1 MTRLEREKK
10 DLRELW
16 SCSRRTLVS
25 NSFSPTSLVSQ
36 SSFHFQAI
44 AKLVQSMR
52 KIPEMSKSGLSK
64 LSTCDSEWRRVKLG
78 NNFTRVCPNSNN
90 LKRK

>member
-1 MTRLEREKK
+1 MTRLEQQRK

-25 NSFSPTSLVSQ
+25 NSFSLTSLVSQ

-44 AKLVQSMR
+44 AKLAQSMR
-52 KIPEMSKSGLSK
+52 KIPEMS
-64 LSTCDSEWRRVKLG
+64 
-78 NNFTRVCPNSNN
+78 
-90 LKRK
+90 